1 MTSKIKMNL
10 TPENQARTPAQR
22 HRQGSRGSIGLSATP
37 SQSNSLSP
45 DDGYDYH
52 DTGPAPEDEP
62 TKERENDNLTK
73 ARPPSHSDPKGVEGA
88 GRILEEVKTNV
99 YERHLGHRR
108 AKVPDP
114 ENPTITF
121 SDGGPIPTQPAPKVQ
136 AKPAP
141 KVQGSLWRRFKGP
154 SRTITLE
161 TGNEKKIR
169 HVKLHWEKDKQGG
182 EERFL
187 LNAILQNP
195 DARSEPQNHVIW
207 QHSNID
213 NLRIDLLENIV
224 TQSRSQ
230 GLQNS
235 EVGLTRRLLKRVR
248 RRAERAVVGGSFLDP
263 LALRYDILDD
273 SKYSVDKCCIFL
285 GFPYFAVQKAKAKR
299 GFAKGSPEHPTRTL
313 LQSAYRLNDTLEQD
327 KFQSIRMLKQE
338 TLKSC
343 IDATEDDKTQIS
355 RKVTEELIHV
365 PQLWALTLGL
375 DRLITNSPI
384 SDEALQGR
392 SIKVKDSAN
401 VRQSQRCSLVR
412 ISFMNHGRVEDLT
425 YPIEQ
430 CASWFGLLNKH
441 QQIRA
446 ILKQEKE
453 RADPKDYMLEIQ
465 GRIIEDN
472 IWASVQKM
480 AQGEVLKIW
489 MKTPKPSKKANPKI
503 SVKNAD
509 TDSESGS
516 KTAHESDEASLLDEE
531 PLSDAPAAFDKLVD
545 VPVISSFLAWPILD
559 EFGEPDESPLEDKLN
574 RFLNAI
580 YRSLPVRLAGRADE
594 APTDNARAGYNTK
607 AGLGARPKLTF
618 DGKTL
623 TDIENSF
630 RSVSSDHVGEDTSVA
645 QKITR
650 AYIKLF
656 YYFLPKDVDEQSA
669 PVQLFW
675 GAVVELEVK
684 DPQEF
689 LQAGRLTLCHRATL
703 SISKRFSKRSL
714 KLTLGRSGSIS
725 ACSINVLDKQ
735 TMGNRS
741 KRDTYRKAR
750 YF

>member
-1 MTSKIKMNL
+1 MSL
-10 TPENQARTPAQR
+10 TPISQVKSPAQR
-22 HRQGSRGSIGLSATP
+22 HRQGSRGSLGLSATP
-37 SQSNSLSP
+37 SRSNSLSP
-45 DDGYDYH
+45 DDGYNYH

-73 ARPPSHSDPKGVEGA
+73 ARQPSHSDPKRAGA
-88 GRILEEVKTNV
+88 GGILEEVKTNV

-114 ENPTITF
+114 ENLPIT
-121 SDGGPIPTQPAPKVQ
+121 SSNGGPIPMQPAPKVQ
-136 AKPAP
+136 A
-141 KVQGSLWRRFKGP
+141 SLWRRFKGP
-154 SRTITLE
+154 SRTITPE
-161 TGNEKKIR
+161 TGNEKKKIR
-169 HVKLHWEKDKQGG
+169 HVKLHWEKEKQGG

-187 LNAILQNP
+187 MNAILQNP
-195 DARSEPQNHVIW
+195 DARSGSQNHVIW
-207 QHSNID
+207 QHSDID
-213 NLRIDLLENIV
+213 NLRIDTLENIV
-224 TQSRSQ
+224 TESRSQ

-248 RRAERAVVGGSFLDP
+248 RRAERAFVGGSFLTP
-263 LALRYDILDD
+263 VAMRYDILDD

-299 GFAKGSPEHPTRTL
+299 AFTKGSQEHPTRTL

-343 IDATEDDKTQIS
+343 IDATEDDKTHIS

-375 DRLITNSPI
+375 DRLITTGPI

-392 SIKVKDSAN
+392 SIKVKDVADI
-401 VRQSQRCSLVR
+401 RQSQRCSLVR

-465 GRIIEDN
+465 GQIIEDN
-472 IWASVQKM
+472 IWASVQQT

-516 KTAHESDEASLLDEE
+516 KTAHESDEGSLPDEE
-531 PLSDAPAAFDKLVD
+531 PLSGAPAAFDKLVD
-545 VPVISSFLAWPILD
+545 VPIISSFFAWPILD

-580 YRSLPVRLAGRADE
+580 YRSLPARLAGKASE
-594 APTDNARAGYNTK
+594 APTNNARAEYDTKDTK

-618 DGKTL
+618 NGKTL
-623 TDIENSF
+623 TEIEDSF
-630 RSVSSDHVGEDTSVA
+630 RSVSSDHVGKDTSVA

-675 GAVVELEVK
+675 GAVVELVVK
-684 DPQEF
+684 DPQDF
-689 LQAGRLTLCHRATL
+689 LQTGRLTLCHRATL
-703 SISKRFSKRSL
+703 PISKHSSKRLRKS
-714 KLTLGRSGSIS
+714 TLGRSGSIL
-725 ACSINVLDKQ
+725 ACIINAQDRQ
-735 TMGNRS
+735 TLGNRS
-741 KRDTYRKAR
+741 KRNTCQKAR